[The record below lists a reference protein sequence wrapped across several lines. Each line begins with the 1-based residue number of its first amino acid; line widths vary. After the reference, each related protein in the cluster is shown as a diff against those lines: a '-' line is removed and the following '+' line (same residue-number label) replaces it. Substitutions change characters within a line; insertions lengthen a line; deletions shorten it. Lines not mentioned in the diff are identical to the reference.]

1 MAKSSYHN
9 NVVFP
14 THMVTDMLRTLR
26 ILITATALVLTA
38 LCAAPRPAA
47 AQGLEAFTASLTAQA
62 EDSLSLVVE
71 LSAEPKYAL
80 TLLANPPRL
89 ILDIARTNLPPLE
102 PMGGLVKSVRQGAL
116 PDGTARLVLELH
128 GPMTVVREFY
138 FPPVGVSAGRLI
150 IDLVA
155 VVEGQGEPQ
164 VAEPAPQPAPTAAQ
178 PERVVVIDPGHG
190 GIDPGA
196 VNKNGVMEKAIVLD
210 FAKRLA
216 ARLSQMSGVRAEL
229 TRTDDT
235 FLSFQRRI
243 RIARAFGA
251 DLFISVHADAA
262 PQDFVRGA
270 TVYTV
275 SERASDAE
283 AAELAA
289 RENMADMVSG
299 TIEPDV
305 REDVSSILAS
315 LMRQETQALAVAF
328 ADQLVEV
335 MSDAVIMNKNPHRQ
349 ARFRVLQAYD
359 IPSVLLELGYLT
371 NATDAK
377 ALLNEE
383 WQIRAAEAVARAV
396 AQFLVGAERPAAGNG

>member
-1 MAKSSYHN
+1 MD
-9 NVVFP
+9 
-14 THMVTDMLRTLR
+14 MVTVMLSAFR
-26 ILITATALVLTA
+26 ILLTVAALVVTA
-38 LCAAPRPAA
+38 VSMQPRWAV
-47 AQGLEAFTASLTAQA
+47 AQVPEALSVSLNAQP
-62 EDSLSLVVE
+62 EGSLSLVVE
-71 LSAEPKYAL
+71 LSAEPQYAL
-80 TLLANPPRL
+80 TLITTPPRL
-89 ILDIARTNLPPLE
+89 LIDIAETELPALQAGE
-102 PMGGLVKSVRQGAL
+102 GAVRSVRQGTL
-116 PDGTARLVLELH
+116 PDGTGRLVLELLR
-128 GPMTVVREFY
+128 PMQIAREFY
-138 FPPVGVSAGRLI
+138 FPPVGASAGRLI
-150 IDLVA
+150 IDLA
-155 VVEGQGEPQ
+155 PRIEGEREPR
-164 VAEPAPQPAPTAAQ
+164 VAEPAPQSAPASDR

-216 ARLSQMSGVRAEL
+216 ARLSQVSGVRVEL

-299 TIEPDV
+299 AIEPDI

-315 LMRQETQALAVAF
+315 LMRQETQSLAVAF

-335 MSDAVIMNKNPHRQ
+335 MSDAVIMN
-349 ARFRVLQAYD
+349 
-359 IPSVLLELGYLT
+359 
-371 NATDAK
+371 
-377 ALLNEE
+377 
-383 WQIRAAEAVARAV
+383 
-396 AQFLVGAERPAAGNG
+396 